1 MPHFRTLTEISYEL
15 AERIPPLYDDGAVFF
30 LAQNEKEVR
39 SLQQLCQYWKDDFPI
54 ETIISPAYQEHNAIS
69 KAEYQAL
76 VTKLKAGA
84 TMRISELTHK
94 LVKLGFERFPR
105 AVGSR
110 SFAVRGNLVDIVD
123 RQAVRV
129 EFNDTGIDSMHSFD
143 PNTQLSGQPYT
154 KTVSLWPL
162 QVAPHIPLWTE
173 AELTYEFITP
183 KFYHKRFGLLKK
195 DIERYL
201 TIIVATYYPKEV
213 EKIIPNAQCTK
224 VVPGLEG
231 FVFTKKDFIFLT
243 DEHIFGREERTEEFD
258 TELDVGSL
266 QPGEYVVHIDHGIA
280 IFHTIKTMEGKEYL
294 ELNYAGND
302 KLYIP
307 LDKANRV
314 EQYVGEENP
323 KLTRLSGAQW
333 ETAVL
338 KVQEDVRVTAREL
351 LDLAA
356 DRETANAKA
365 IPEKVSSEE
374 SHIAHDVEFEL
385 TADQVQAIQDIIG
398 DLAKT
403 KPMNRLLCG
412 DVGFGKTEVAL
423 RSAAHVIEEGGQV
436 ALLAPTTVLAQQ
448 HYETIQKRLEPYGI
462 TVGVLSRLI
471 SAKDQAVTIK
481 ELAKGKIDIVIGTHR
496 LLSKDIIIPNLQLA
510 IIDEE
515 QRFGVKHKEYF
526 KALRSSAHVLTMTA
540 TPIPRTLNL
549 AMSGVH
555 DISVLNTA
563 PVNRLGITTVI
574 EEFSSRVEVEAVANE
589 LERDG
594 QVYVVHNDLGT
605 IYARQSFLQRKFPAA
620 RVEVVHGQM
629 DPKRLI
635 RLMHDF
641 HEGSI
646 NILVASTII
655 ENGLDIANANTLVV
669 EHAEQFGLAQLYQ
682 LRGRIGR
689 SSTKAYA
696 YLLYYPQHLTPQA
709 KKRLK
714 ALKNIKTL
722 GGGFELAMQDLQI
735 RGVGDILGKKQHGHV
750 CQIGL
755 HLYTRLLQRAI
766 EELRENPSN

>member
-15 AERIPPLYDDGAVFF
+15 ADRIPPLFNEGPIFF

-39 SLQQLCQYWKDDFPI
+39 SLQQLCQYWKEDFPI
-54 ETIISPAYQEHNAIS
+54 ESIISPSYQEHNALS
-69 KAEYQAL
+69 KAEYKTL
-76 VTKLKAGA
+76 VTKLRTGD
-84 TMRISELTHK
+84 TMRISELTHR

-105 AVGSR
+105 AVASR
-110 SFAVRGNLVDIVD
+110 TFAVRGNVVDIID
-123 RQAVRV
+123 RRATRV
-129 EFNDTGIDSMHSFD
+129 EFTDNIIESIHWYD
-143 PNTQLSGQPYT
+143 PNTQLSGQACLNPVT
-154 KTVSLWPL
+154 IWPA
-162 QVAPHIPLWTE
+162 QVAPHVPIWTE
-173 AELTYEFITP
+173 SELTYEFVTP

-195 DIERYL
+195 DIEKYL
-201 TIIVATYYPKEV
+201 TILVSTYYPKEV
-213 EKIIPNAQCTK
+213 IKVIPNAQCIK

-231 FVFTKKDFIFLT
+231 FVYSKKDFIFLT
-243 DEHIFGREERTEEFD
+243 DEHLFGREERTEEFD
-258 TELDVGSL
+258 TELDVSSL

-280 IFHTIKTMEGKEYL
+280 IFHGLKKMDGQEYM
-294 ELNYAGND
+294 ELNYADND
-302 KLYIP
+302 KLYVP

-314 EQYVGEENP
+314 EQYLGEDNP

-333 ETAVL
+333 ETVVQ
-338 KVQEDVRVTAREL
+338 KVEEDVRITAREL

-356 DRETANAKA
+356 SRETAEAKPV
-365 IPEKVSSEE
+365 PEKVSSEE
-374 SHIAHDVEFEL
+374 SHIAHDVDFEL
-385 TADQVQAIQDIIG
+385 TSDQVQAIQDIIT
-398 DLAKT
+398 DLANT

-423 RSAAHVIEEGGQV
+423 RAAAHVIEEGGQV
-436 ALLAPTTVLAQQ
+436 AILAPTTVLAQQ
-448 HYETIQKRLEPYGI
+448 HYETLQKRLEPYGI
-462 TVGVLSRLI
+462 KVGVLSRLI
-471 SAKDQAVTIK
+471 SAKEQTAVVQD
-481 ELAKGKIDIVIGTHR
+481 LAKGRIDIVIGTHR
-496 LLSKDIIIPNLQLA
+496 LLSKDIIIPKLQLA

-574 EEFSSRVEVEAVANE
+574 EEFSPRAEVDAVAAE
-589 LERDG
+589 LERQG

-605 IYARQSFLQRKFPAA
+605 IYARQSFLKRKFPQA

-629 DPKRLI
+629 EPKRLI
-635 RLMHDF
+635 SLMSDF
-641 HEGSI
+641 HTGKVD
-646 NILVASTII
+646 ILVASTII

-696 YLLYYPQHLTPQA
+696 YLLYYPQHLTAKA

-766 EELRENPSN
+766 EELRGSS